1 MARPRKITPPATP
14 SSSKKIKVSNRI
26 TEEHSEMLDL
36 LKRLLVIAN
45 DERYRNLSRFNRMR
59 ELLNEWDDPQSV
71 VKSGKPM

>member
-1 MARPRKITPPATP
+1 MERPRKITPPATP
-14 SSSKKIKVSNRI
+14 STR
-26 TEEHSEMLDL
+26 LDL

>member
-1 MARPRKITPPATP
+1 MERSRKITPPATP
-14 SSSKKIKVSNRI
+14 STR
-26 TEEHSEMLDL
+26 LDL